1 MKMENVFQME
11 KYAQYVVVLM
21 LFVMD
26 IKKMVNNVINAKI
39 VAKHLL
45 LQVILLPLE
54 QENQ

>member
-1 MKMENVFQME
+1 ME
-11 KYAQYVVVLM
+11 KYVQYVVVLM

-39 VAKHLL
+39 MAKHLL